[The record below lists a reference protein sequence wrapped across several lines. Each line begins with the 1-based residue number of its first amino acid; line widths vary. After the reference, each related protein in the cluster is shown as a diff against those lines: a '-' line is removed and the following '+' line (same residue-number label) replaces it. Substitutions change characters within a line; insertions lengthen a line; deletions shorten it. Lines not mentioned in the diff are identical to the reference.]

1 MTVRR
6 FTLITACIGAAVAM
20 SLGPAARLA
29 VVSTLLLFAPG
40 FLLARL
46 LPGREIKSPF
56 ARPAIW
62 LGLSMS
68 LIALLY
74 QWITALGLSLP
85 QAALDTLA
93 LGCVAGV
100 VLVLWN
106 PPDMASDLPHDHAV
120 EQVPSWPLIA
130 LALLLVIA
138 FGVRLY
144 QIRDLVL
151 PAWVDSVHHALMIR
165 VAIEQ
170 GRAPIS
176 LLPYMPI
183 EQLPYHWG
191 YHVVAAASAQVA
203 RVTVP
208 QVMLWQGQA
217 LNALHVLTCA
227 ALAAF
232 LWRRPWAGMVAGLV
246 VGMFSIMP
254 AFYVSWGRYTQLSG
268 LLLLPPL
275 AICWSALLTTRQRR
289 HMIEVAFLLAGLNLI
304 HFRVLVLALALL
316 AVQTLIALLV
326 REHAARN
333 VAMLWRGFVAALAA
347 MVLTGPWLWL
357 LVQNRLAPLAAS
369 PQSLIGSGTYG
380 NLNEGL
386 LWAGH
391 NRALFALALLGA
403 LLALLRRSRAALV
416 VVLWVGGMIT
426 LANPMLLAY
435 VLPAAAMPLAVWAFQ
450 RRRPL
455 LALAALPLLLCN
467 PLLVRLPASWLISND
482 SVVISLFVPVSVLVG
497 YLADRAG
504 VMLFRRWAKT
514 LVVSSVRRS
523 VALLAVLL
531 ILAAWGAYD
540 MRDVINADTVFA
552 YQDDLA
558 ALEWIDTHTPPD
570 ARFLVGAA
578 PWLAS
583 ADRGVDGGWWILP
596 LTGRWMSTPP
606 VIYDYGPV
614 AAAAPERA
622 RTHAIA
628 ALQPGQEALLA
639 AIIERDA
646 IGYIYLREGVGPLQ
660 RTFFADS
667 QRYQEVYQHD
677 GITILAVVK

>member
-1 MTVRR
+1 MTARR
-6 FTLITACIGAAVAM
+6 FRLIIACIGFAT
-20 SLGPAARLA
+20 LLLFGPAARLA
-29 VVSTLLLFAPG
+29 FVSVLLLLAPG

-46 LPGREIKSPF
+46 LPGREVASAF
-56 ARPAIW
+56 VRPVVW

-74 QWITALGLSLP
+74 QWVTALGLSLP

-93 LGCVAGV
+93 IGCAVGV

-106 PPDMASDLPHDHAV
+106 APNAADVPDEHPEGVSGWPAV
-120 EQVPSWPLIA
+120 A
-130 LALLLVIA
+130 LALLLVIT
-138 FGVRLY
+138 FSVRLY

-191 YHVVAAASAQVA
+191 YHVITAASAQIA

-208 QVMLWQGQA
+208 QVMLWQGQT

-232 LWRRPWAGMVAGLV
+232 LWRRPWAGVVAGLV
-246 VGMFSIMP
+246 VGLLSIMP

-275 AICWSALLTTRQRR
+275 AICWNALLTTQRR
-289 HMIEVAFLLAGLNLI
+289 RHIAEVALLLAGLNLI

-316 AVQTLIALLV
+316 AAQTVVALVASEHAGSRFAALL
-326 REHAARN
+326 
-333 VAMLWRGFVAALAA
+333 RGGVAAVVA
-347 MVLTGPWLWL
+347 VLLTAPWLWL
-357 LVQNRLAPLAAS
+357 LVENRLAPLAAR
-369 PQSLIGSGTYG
+369 PQAVIGSGTYG

-391 NRALFALALLGA
+391 NRTLFALALLGA
-403 LLALLRRSRAALV
+403 LVALHGRSRVALV
-416 VVLWVGGMIT
+416 VMLWVGGMIT
-426 LANPMLLAY
+426 LANPGVLAY
-435 VLPAAAMPLAVWAFQ
+435 ILPAAALPLVAWAWQQ
-450 RRRPL
+450 RRPV
-455 LALAALPLLLCN
+455 LALAVLPLLLFN

-482 SVVISLFVPVSVLVG
+482 SVVISLFVPAAVLIG
-497 YLADRAG
+497 YLADRSG
-504 VMLFRRWAKT
+504 VMLARRVGEMP
-514 LVVSSVRRS
+514 VVLLKHRS
-523 VALLAVLL
+523 AAVLATVL
-531 ILAAWGAYD
+531 LVAAWGAYD

-552 YQDDLA
+552 YGDDLD
-558 ALEWIDTHTPPD
+558 ALQWINTQTPLD
-570 ARFLVGAA
+570 ARFLIGAT
-578 PWLAS
+578 PWLPS

-606 VIYDYGPV
+606 VIFDYGP
-614 AAAAPERA
+614 AEAAAPERA
-622 RTHAIA
+622 RTRVIA
-628 ALQPGQEALLA
+628 ALQPGEEALLA
-639 AIIERDA
+639 ALIERDA
-646 IGYIYLREGVGPLQ
+646 IGYVYLREGVGPL
-660 RTFFADS
+660 RPTFFADP
-667 QRYQEVYQHD
+667 QRYQQVYQQG
-677 GITILAVVK
+677 GITILAVIK